1 VEVLLND
8 EGESGFRLQDAIER
22 AVAAV
27 SEIRL
32 DKAVGIVAEYPAH
45 LPPVDG
51 DQNVIAQLLAQLIQ
65 VVMLNTTQTEVRVS
79 VQIRPP
85 SGELPSELQIQGDSS
100 GSPLALISISDMDPI
115 PFAVEVQAATI
126 EAHASGNLKVQEA
139 LHLIREE
146 LDARKGCIWLD
157 PGTLSGIRVWF
168 ALPVSVAESTP
179 QELERMRKI
188 IQTRL
193 PNTNQAGQLL
203 LIHVEDQALRNLL
216 ARELT
221 EQGYRVLA
229 STQPGEIISLARANV
244 PDLIILDLQAR
255 TPTAFDIAMLL
266 KQDRR
271 TQLTPILFLTAIQ
284 DQGGSVRME
293 MANFLIR
300 PEGTGAILATVEAVL
315 SSGIHPTARVMV
327 VEPDKVLRE
336 NIILHIQARGFP
348 VIEASSPEESV
359 ALAERVNVGIV
370 LVNADLAQ
378 ERDYWLLRQLRV
390 VSEELE
396 IYVIAEALSEEEGQA
411 AMIRGAS
418 GYGETR
424 QLPELLDRVE
434 GEKEPQ

>member
-1 VEVLLND
+1 LSE
-8 EGESGFRLQDAIER
+8 EGEAGFRLQGAIEQ
-22 AVAAV
+22 AVAAI
-27 SEIRL
+27 SEAKL

-51 DQNVIAQLLAQLIQ
+51 DEHDIAQVLAQIIQ
-65 VVMLNTTQTEVRVS
+65 VVMLNTTQTEVCIR

-85 SGELPSELQIQGDSS
+85 SGELPVELQTTGQNALA
-100 GSPLALISISDMDPI
+100 PQALISVSDMDPL
-115 PFAVEVQAATI
+115 PFASELA
-126 EAHASGNLKVQEA
+126 ASGDQTLRSDQVKIEEA
-139 LHLIREE
+139 LDHIRIE
-146 LDARKGCIWLD
+146 LASHQGRIWLE
-157 PGTLSGIRVWF
+157 PGTMSGIRVWY
-168 ALPVSVAESTP
+168 AIPLSVAESTP
-179 QELERMRKI
+179 QELERMKKI
-188 IQTRL
+188 IQTRI
-193 PNTNQAGQLL
+193 PNASEPGQLL

-216 ARELT
+216 VGELT

-229 STQPGEIISLARANV
+229 STQPGEILSLARANE

-255 TPTAFDIAMLL
+255 TPTAFDVAMLL

-271 TQLTPILFLTAIQ
+271 TQLTPILFLTTIQ

-315 SSGIHPTARVMV
+315 SSGLHPTARVLV

-348 VIEASSPEESV
+348 VLEASSPEESV
-359 ALAERVNVGIV
+359 ALAERVQVGV
-370 LVNADLAQ
+370 ALVNANLAQ

-390 VSEELE
+390 ASEELE

-434 GEKEPQ
+434 GDKEPQ